1 MKTSIVDR
9 ILILLAFNIYKIT
22 NVIFAVS
29 FTVTV
34 ICHTIFSQLPL
45 IVGYVFW
52 FSFGLFVFSLALRNA
67 NYFLGKKYE
76 EKNDY
81 YLNLL
86 DKSKKGKSK
95 TNLTIVK

>member
-22 NVIFAVS
+22 NVFFAVS
-29 FTVTV
+29 FIITV
-34 ICHTIFSQLPL
+34 ISQTLFSQMPL
-45 IVGYVFW
+45 IIGYLFW
-52 FSFGLFVFSLALRNA
+52 FSFGVFVFSLAIRNA

-86 DKSKKGKSK
+86 DKHKKHMADKK
-95 TNLTIVK
+95 